1 MATPYKSQSIIQ
13 SEDQKLKEP
22 YMTIDKQNVDQNVE
36 NIKHL
41 VNKLGYSLIY
51 VNRLD
56 FYANSI
62 PIGAFCNA
70 VAFIIFGFTKLK
82 IFTNKDMKE
91 NFLQGIVLIFGGLGQ
106 ITAGFLEFMKA
117 RSYSAMLYLT
127 LGFYSFSHFFITD
140 EDGNTNGHES
150 GSEKSERG
158 LFFGAWFLII
168 LPLVVASLK
177 INLFFLAQT
186 GCTCLFFLF
195 RWIGEVSDKEGLTY
209 YTSGVFQSLAGL
221 ISLYIFGNQII
232 NSVLHKELLPLIPFD
247 RENDIDISI
256 LQNIEIKTPQ

>member
-1 MATPYKSQSIIQ
+1 
-13 SEDQKLKEP
+13 
-22 YMTIDKQNVDQNVE
+22 MTIDKQNVDQNVE

-140 EDGNTNGHES
+140 EDGNTNGNES

-232 NSVLHKELLPLIPFD
+232 NSVMHKELLPIVPFD

-256 LQNIEIKTPQ
+256 LQNIEIKTP